1 MSVEIWPRVR
11 ELFERAL
18 ELAPSERAAFVA
30 RESADAPL
38 VQRELRRLL
47 ANWSDDSNFL
57 APPGATRLGDQLS
70 VLASGP
76 LSGKLGAYTLERLLG
91 AGGMGSVYLARQERP
106 DRHVALK
113 LMRAGLGTGAA
124 ERHFE
129 AEAEILARLSHPSI
143 AAIYESGVHAGAP
156 FFAMEYVE
164 GALDLASFADGRQ
177 LELRAR
183 IELFLPVCDA
193 VQHAHGK
200 GVIHRDLKPS
210 NVLVSAAGAPKVID
224 FGVARIV
231 APELAHSVGTLGG
244 QALGTLAY
252 AAPEQLQ
259 GDWRDV
265 DVRADVYSLGATLFE
280 LLAGAPPFDVG
291 SLPPLEAL
299 RTVCERPAPTLAS
312 VRAPVPRELDWVV
325 QRCLAKE
332 RERRYTTV
340 DELRRD
346 LERWLAGEPLVAAP
360 PSALYRAR
368 KFVARNRVAVAAAA
382 IVFASLVTALVISVS
397 KTREADEQRRI
408 AMQASQASERDAES
422 ARSAAL
428 EADEQRRLATQAS
441 EQAARDAEAAGIEA
455 RRRQAVIDSL
465 ASMLGAVSPDEDGR
479 NVTLFELLE
488 RRRSNLE
495 SEFADDPRL
504 RVQLQGFLIKAYGDL
519 GLATHGLELAES
531 SLATMEREGG
541 YTPSEISA
549 MQFFVARR
557 YFERGRMED
566 GAQLVQ
572 RALDVLGS
580 AAVLPEDGVAALQ
593 MQAMAL
599 EKQGRVAESIAAF
612 ERALAAARTSLGD
625 DHVMT
630 IMLMS
635 DTALGH
641 ASRRNLAVAEQLA
654 REAHE
659 RANRVLPP
667 GHSLLPL
674 FSMRLGSV
682 LSSVGKKAE
691 SLELQHEVVARTEA
705 IFGQHHRN
713 VAQAHRELAA
723 ALLGARRYEEA
734 VVSARRALELKE
746 KHHAGDAELETA
758 IRGVL
763 GGALDG
769 LWRYEESVEN
779 WRACVARFEELGRR
793 TDTYAFQAR
802 LGVGG
807 GLLYLRRFLESEA
820 SLRETLELAADAL
833 PPDDAMVG
841 FGRLLIGQ
849 AIGQQPGRLPEGYDQ
864 VAAAYEILSKHDGP
878 GPRKRAKEA
887 LEMLE
892 SAAEGAGRPQDLER
906 WRKLLGR

>member
-1 MSVEIWPRVR
+1 MNVDPWPRVR
-11 ELFERAL
+11 ELFERAM
-18 ELAPSERAAFVA
+18 ELAPGERDAFVA
-30 RESADAPL
+30 RESAHEPL

-57 APPGATRLGDQLS
+57 APPGATRLGDQLGA
-70 VLASGP
+70 LAAAP
-76 LSGKLGAYTLERLLG
+76 LSGKFGAYTLERLLG
-91 AGGMGSVYLARQERP
+91 SGGMGSVYLARQERP
-106 DRHVALK
+106 ARHVALK
-113 LMRAGLGTGAA
+113 LMRAGLGAAQA

-129 AEAEILARLSHPSI
+129 AEAEILARLTHPSI
-143 AAIYESGVHAGAP
+143 ATIYESGVHAGAP

-164 GALDLASFADGRQ
+164 GALDLASFADQRQ
-177 LELRAR
+177 LDLRAR

-200 GVIHRDLKPS
+200 GVIHRDLKPG
-210 NVLVSAAGAPKVID
+210 NVLVGAAGAPKVID

-280 LLAGAPPFDVG
+280 LLAGAPPFDV
-291 SLPPLEAL
+291 SALPPLDAL
-299 RTVCERPAPTLAS
+299 RTVCERAAPAPSRLRAS
-312 VRAPVPRELDWVV
+312 VPRELDWIV
-325 QRCLAKE
+325 QRCLSKE

-346 LERWLAGEPLVAAP
+346 LERWLDGEPLVAAP
-360 PSALYRAR
+360 PSTLYRAR
-368 KFVARNRVAVAAAA
+368 KFVARNRAAVAAAA
-382 IVFASLVTALVISVS
+382 IVFASLVTALAISVS

-408 AMQASQASERDAES
+408 ALQASQASERDAEA
-422 ARSAAL
+422 ARNAAL
-428 EADEQRRLATQAS
+428 EADAQRRIATQAS
-441 EQAARDAEAAGIEA
+441 EQAARDAEAARVEA

-465 ASMLGAVSPDEDGR
+465 ASMLGAVSPEEDGR

-519 GLATHGLELAES
+519 GLARHGLELAES

-541 YTPSEISA
+541 YTPSEVSA

-572 RALDVLGS
+572 RALEVLGS
-580 AAVLPEDGVAALQ
+580 AAALPEDGVAALQ

-599 EKQGRVAESIAAF
+599 EKQGRVAESIEAF

-625 DHVMT
+625 DHMMT
-630 IMLMS
+630 ITLMS

-682 LSSVGKKAE
+682 LNAVGKKAE
-691 SLELQHEVVARTEA
+691 SLELQREVVARTQA
-705 IFGQHHRN
+705 IFGEHHRN

-723 ALLGARRYEEA
+723 TLLGARRYEEA

-763 GGALDG
+763 GGALDA
-769 LWRYEESVEN
+769 LWRYEEAVEN

-807 GLLYLRRFLESEA
+807 GLLYLRRFPESEA

-849 AIGQQPGRLPEGYDQ
+849 AIGQQPGRLTEGYDQ
-864 VAAAYEILSKHDGP
+864 VAAAYEILAKHDGP

-892 SAAEGAGRPQDLER
+892 GAAEGAGRPQDLER

>member
-1 MSVEIWPRVR
+1 
-11 ELFERAL
+11 
-18 ELAPSERAAFVA
+18 
-30 RESADAPL
+30 
-38 VQRELRRLL
+38 
-47 ANWSDDSNFL
+47 
-57 APPGATRLGDQLS
+57 
-70 VLASGP
+70 
-76 LSGKLGAYTLERLLG
+76 
-91 AGGMGSVYLARQERP
+91 
-106 DRHVALK
+106 
-113 LMRAGLGTGAA
+113 
-124 ERHFE
+124 
-129 AEAEILARLSHPSI
+129 
-143 AAIYESGVHAGAP
+143 
-156 FFAMEYVE
+156 
-164 GALDLASFADGRQ
+164 
-177 LELRAR
+177 
-183 IELFLPVCDA
+183 
-193 VQHAHGK
+193 
-200 GVIHRDLKPS
+200 
-210 NVLVSAAGAPKVID
+210 
-224 FGVARIV
+224 
-231 APELAHSVGTLGG
+231 
-244 QALGTLAY
+244 
-252 AAPEQLQ
+252 
-259 GDWRDV
+259 
-265 DVRADVYSLGATLFE
+265 
-280 LLAGAPPFDVG
+280 
-291 SLPPLEAL
+291 
-299 RTVCERPAPTLAS
+299 
-312 VRAPVPRELDWVV
+312 
-325 QRCLAKE
+325 
-332 RERRYTTV
+332 
-340 DELRRD
+340 
-346 LERWLAGEPLVAAP
+346 
-360 PSALYRAR
+360 
-368 KFVARNRVAVAAAA
+368 
-382 IVFASLVTALVISVS
+382 
-397 KTREADEQRRI
+397 
-408 AMQASQASERDAES
+408 
-422 ARSAAL
+422 
-428 EADEQRRLATQAS
+428 
-441 EQAARDAEAAGIEA
+441 
-455 RRRQAVIDSL
+455 VIDSL
-465 ASMLGAVSPDEDGR
+465 ASMLGAVSPEEDGR

-495 SEFADDPRL
+495 SEFADEPRL

-557 YFERGRMED
+557 YFERGRMDE

-580 AAVLPEDGVAALQ
+580 AAALPEDGFAALK

-599 EKQGRVAESIAAF
+599 EMQGRVAESIEAF

-625 DHVMT
+625 DHMMT

-691 SLELQHEVVARTEA
+691 SLELQREVVARTEA
-705 IFGQHHRN
+705 IFGEHHRN

-723 ALLGARRYEEA
+723 VLLGARRYEEA
-734 VVSARRALELKE
+734 AVAAQRALELKE

-769 LWRYEESVEN
+769 LWRYEEAVEN

-793 TDTYAFQAR
+793 TDSYAFQAR

-807 GLLYLRRFLESEA
+807 GLLYLRRFPESEA

-849 AIGQQPGRLPEGYDQ
+849 AIGQQPGRLPEGYEQ
-864 VAAAYEILSKHDGP
+864 VAAAYEILSKHDAP